1 MQDLNDYSQKEVMD
15 GLIETIML
23 DHDVSRALARK
34 LVLNA
39 LSKNVVAF
47 EIYNEVAYLL
57 GEKP

>member
-1 MQDLNDYSQKEVMD
+1 MQDLNDSSQKEVMD
-15 GLIETIML
+15 GLIDTVML